1 MPVPRSTKRPLS
13 VLNEAGY
20 TKRSN
25 DATNAAL
32 GLEAYRRRP
41 STSDE
46 YNHEF
51 PGDLAYLRYRGE
63 KR

>member
-1 MPVPRSTKRPLS
+1 M
-13 VLNEAGY
+13 LNEAGY